1 MNPARPVLGLKEWLW
16 VSAGQEFCLFHA
28 ADTRS
33 RAELVAQLGE
43 NFAGVLCSDDFSVYN
58 GYPTSAQQKCLAH
71 LRRHFKKVAQL
82 SHGNNAAL
90 GQAFLDLIDEAF
102 AQHRRWRERLEQQA
116 YREWA
121 QGFKARVELS
131 IQQWIGKAGYEAGK
145 LLRSLRQKAEQWW
158 YFLDHPEV
166 PPDNNQAERSLRLA
180 VTKRSCERG
189 VSLAR
194 AICSDGRL
202 VECAT
207 DLSPTRTL
215 SNRVFPGCLDS

>member
-1 MNPARPVLGLKEWLW
+1 MTKR
-16 VSAGQEFCLFHA
+16 
-28 ADTRS
+28 
-33 RAELVAQLGE
+33 
-43 NFAGVLCSDDFSVYN
+43 VYN

-102 AQHRRWRERLEQQA
+102 AQHRRWRESQQQQA

-121 QGFKARVELS
+121 EGFKARIEQS

-166 PPDNNQAERSLRLA
+166 PPDKTPR
-180 VTKRSCERG
+180 
-189 VSLAR
+189 R
-194 AICSDGRL
+194 ALFAFSGD
-202 VECAT
+202 
-207 DLSPTRTL
+207 
-215 SNRVFPGCLDS
+215 